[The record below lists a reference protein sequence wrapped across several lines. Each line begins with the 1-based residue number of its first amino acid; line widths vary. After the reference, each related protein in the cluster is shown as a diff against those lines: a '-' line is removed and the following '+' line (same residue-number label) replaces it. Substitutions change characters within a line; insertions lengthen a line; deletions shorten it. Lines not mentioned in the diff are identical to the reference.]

1 MLVTPQLSAFQWD
14 SGLWDTW
21 VLLERLHAVKSRQPR
36 LCTQPELVRQLSLTI
51 HLNPAAAV
59 LGQTSFLLCL
69 LADKISDSLWL
80 WFSFGLHVQCSLKIL
95 VQPTQWLPSI
105 GERVTAMFSVWT
117 IFQLLFCQWAT
128 ATHELLQLGP
138 WLQTALIYINAS
150 SVFTELACSWQKGHT
165 SSSCVSLL
173 LLVPSW
179 DCQTHQ
185 CSCFLTGKLCICSR
199 KKMFNT
205 KFFPQSFPKAGTQK
219 TQQCTL
225 LSPGVVSPS
234 CS

>member
-36 LCTQPELVRQLSLTI
+36 LCTQPELVRQLSLTV

-105 GERVTAMFSVWT
+105 GESNCNVFSLNNISVVVLSMGHSHSWTAPAWSQAANSSDLHKCIKCIHWT
-117 IFQLLFCQWAT
+117 SMQLAEGTYLQLL
-128 ATHELLQLGP
+128 
-138 WLQTALIYINAS
+138 
-150 SVFTELACSWQKGHT
+150 
-165 SSSCVSLL
+165 CVSAASGAIMGLPNPP
-173 LLVPSW
+173 V
-179 DCQTHQ
+179 
-185 CSCFLTGKLCICSR
+185 FLFSDRQALHL
-199 KKMFNT
+199 
-205 KFFPQSFPKAGTQK
+205 
-219 TQQCTL
+219 QQEKN
-225 LSPGVVSPS
+225 V
-234 CS
+234 